1 MRPGARRARAQE
13 CCAYLL
19 APLFAEMDLE
29 RSRNRTDRQAWPWC
43 LVMMDGRPHARVDS
57 RLADHKVRSPLELV
71 ARINEIY
78 AKIHGY
84 ALLLAELEVND
95 CTVDKGS
102 PRAASWCKIPV
113 LASVLLHGID
123 SRACANVM
131 FLDSDA
137 YVETL
142 SVSVDEYLRAL
153 EQRGDES
160 LSTDSNWEV
169 LFSSGSWFIPDD
181 VCAGVLWLRG
191 SSSACGF
198 LRRWWTFSSH
208 WHSVRRPWE
217 NHAASQMYLWNRPF
231 GDMVRLAPSTNFYRR
246 GDAEWGVNP
255 KYSLCGKSGCEPD
268 PLAPYRE
275 DHFIHHG
282 VKSSPP
288 LRPVLAAARVYA
300 GERVGMPPPGALATF
315 TRRFKL
321 AELGAIFDASGDRCP
336 PLAARDGVAKGWNS
350 SRTCCGKTTRLFA
363 SQTFLNGTRS
373 PVPRPCWQ
381 PSRTRAHL
389 TPHEHYSCAESLRED
404 PLFPRLRMQRT
415 NKSAYTSAG

>member
-1 MRPGARRARAQE
+1 
-13 CCAYLL
+13 
-19 APLFAEMDLE
+19 
-29 RSRNRTDRQAWPWC
+29 
-43 LVMMDGRPHARVDS
+43 MMDGRPHARVDS

-71 ARINEIY
+71 ARINEIF

-191 SSSACGF
+191 SSSAY
-198 LRRWWTFSSH
+198 LSLSSVSGT
-208 WHSVRRPWE
+208 WPSSSREVRTLKRSTSATS
-217 NHAASQMYLWNRPF
+217 AASASAE
-231 GDMVRLAPSTNFYRR
+231 APSTLL
-246 GDAEWGVNP
+246 V
-255 KYSLCGKSGCEPD
+255 
-268 PLAPYRE
+268 
-275 DHFIHHG
+275 
-282 VKSSPP
+282 
-288 LRPVLAAARVYA
+288 
-300 GERVGMPPPGALATF
+300 VG
-315 TRRFKL
+315 
-321 AELGAIFDASGDRCP
+321 ASVC
-336 PLAARDGVAKGWNS
+336 LHS
-350 SRTCCGKTTRLFA
+350 TL
-363 SQTFLNGTRS
+363 
-373 PVPRPCWQ
+373 
-381 PSRTRAHL
+381 
-389 TPHEHYSCAESLRED
+389 
-404 PLFPRLRMQRT
+404 
-415 NKSAYTSAG
+415 